1 MLRSPSRRRTVDLL
15 QSHEEYEVQNAII
28 KFLKQRIYFQ
38 LLETVLATISAAS
51 LYLLL
56 CNIYI
61 MPMALE
67 HGMPYVSLVT
77 AFTIPTVIFGTAIY
91 LFFKVLKH
99 GIATATPPLVNNTW
113 H

>member
-1 MLRSPSRRRTVDLL
+1 MK
-15 QSHEEYEVQNAII
+15 NAII
-28 KFLKQRIYFQ
+28 KFLKQRIHFQ
-38 LLETVLATISAAS
+38 LLETVLAAISAAS
-51 LYLLL
+51 MYLLL

-67 HGMPYVSLVT
+67 HGMPYISLVT
-77 AFTIPTVIFGTAIY
+77 AFTIPAFIFGAAIY

-99 GIATATPPLVNNTW
+99 GIAMATPKLAKS